1 MYCVFPLDKP
11 SQRALG
17 LLTSLSGL
25 LHRGK
30 ASFGGGGQRGA
41 LTCLYTMF
49 KRSNCARGHRR
60 HVHCRAQCVRVF
72 LAAQS
77 YPFCDFKEALSG
89 RGCRP
94 WMNIRFRFSSV
105 RGCAPPLR
113 GGYRGLALKSALG
126 ADNVCVFPARCSLP
140 TRRPSHPHNS
150 PHCPRAGQNFSFIIF

>member
-1 MYCVFPLDKP
+1 MFLAYCTKG
-11 SQRALG
+11 SRAWE
-17 LLTSLSGL
+17 
-25 LHRGK
+25 GK
-30 ASFGGGGQRGA
+30 EHRGA

-60 HVHCRAQCVRVF
+60 HVHCRAQYIHVF

-94 WMNIRFRFSSV
+94 WMNIRFCFSSV

-113 GGYRGLALKSALG
+113 GGYRGLTLKSALSRQCLHSSG
-126 ADNVCVFPARCSLP
+126 TLLSSDPSPLTSTQLSALHKSLAKLLIYYFF
-140 TRRPSHPHNS
+140 ND
-150 PHCPRAGQNFSFIIF
+150 